1 MNDMK
6 TINDI
11 IENVN
16 EGKQPFCDICMELKK
31 LGMSDEGC
39 LFIERLIISTSDST
53 QGINGEELATVI
65 KYVLESLKK

>member
-1 MNDMK
+1 MK

-16 EGKQPFCDICMELKK
+16 EDNVPLYGTCIQLKR

-39 LFIERLIISTSDST
+39 QYIQKLINDTKFSKDR
-53 QGINGEELATVI
+53 GIDGQELAMAIFYAFKALTN
-65 KYVLESLKK
+65 E

>member
-1 MNDMK
+1 MK

-16 EGKQPFCDICMELKK
+16 EDKLPLFGTCIQLKE

-39 LFIERLIISTSDST
+39 QYIQKLINRTRLSTDP
-53 QGINGEELATVI
+53 GIDGQELATAI
-65 KYVLESLKK
+65 LYAFKTLAK